1 MRAEKGNKVY
11 EIGEADMKRY
21 QSEGFDIYEGE
32 KKIASGRGQTV
43 PIKEYEKL
51 EAENADLKE
60 KMKNM
65 GNESD
70 NEDVIAILTTYAG
83 EHDIDIGRA
92 STVSGIVKKIKEQ
105 GAVKKS
111 QEETPQEETP
121 PEGSE

>member
-32 KKIASGRGQTV
+32 KKIVSGRGQTV

-70 NEDVIAILTTYAG
+70 NEDVITILTAYAG

-92 STVSGIVKKIKEQ
+92 STVPGIVKKIKEQ
-105 GAVKKS
+105 GAAKK
-111 QEETPQEETP
+111 PPEETP